1 MTTEVS
7 LSAAGGGSTAETTE
21 TGQLVLQ
28 VQSGT
33 QVTLT
38 AGVDPADPAN
48 PAAFAWKRDGAALAA
63 ATPNPYEFSAADDSW
78 GEYQVIA
85 TVNGSTLESAV
96 VSVTEREAE
105 EEPPKPGD
113 VVAEVAPGEY
123 DPRFAL
129 ISGIAA
135 AVAAVLVVLL
145 LTVLMFGIDLPGT
158 VSTVGDNQQITGTW
172 AQRFS
177 GVLALILAAI
187 GAIIIFGGLWLAAL
201 ETRGRLR
208 AQQAGADRGALDGV
222 AEVLDKARLLRGT
235 IAVLAA
241 GVAILVVASGIAIRL
256 AGAESGADPQV
267 PPSAPTT
274 SVSPTG

>member
-1 MTTEVS
+1 MILKVPSDTE
-7 LSAAGGGSTAETTE
+7 
-21 TGQLVLQ
+21 
-28 VQSGT
+28 
-33 QVTLT
+33 VTLT
-38 AGVDPADPAN
+38 AEVDPANESATY
-48 PAAFAWKRDGAALAA
+48 AWTRAG
-63 ATPNPYEFSAADDSW
+63 TPFVPRTAGKHVFTAGKDSW
-78 GEYQVIA
+78 GEYQVVA
-85 TVNGSTLESAV
+85 TVNGTALPPAA
-96 VSVTEREAE
+96 VSVVERVAE
-105 EEPPKPGD
+105 EQAEPDDEDK
-113 VVAEVAPGEY
+113 VAEIAPGEY
-123 DPRFAL
+123 DPKFAL

-208 AQQAGADRGALDGV
+208 AQQAIAERGALDGV

-235 IAVLAA
+235 IAVLSA
-241 GVAILVVASGIAIRL
+241 GVAILVVASLIAIRL

-267 PPSAPTT
+267 NPSAPAT
-274 SVSPTG
+274 SSVAPSASPAG